1 MYRGCTLLTPG
12 NLLCTK
18 SFRLFFFY
26 DLVRKG
32 IKSSIQ
38 VFERTEDF
46 VDFTLY
52 YNGYYDFIG
61 KNLLLCPNN
70 KILKKNDTIR
80 VIKWFNFFFEKTTYF
95 LKTCYFES

>member
-1 MYRGCTLLTPG
+1 MYKKLQVIIIIIIIIIII
-12 NLLCTK
+12 
-18 SFRLFFFY
+18 

-61 KNLLLCPNN
+61 KNMLLCPNN
-70 KILKKNDTIR
+70 RIC
-80 VIKWFNFFFEKTTYF
+80 FF
-95 LKTCYFES
+95 

>member
-1 MYRGCTLLTPG
+1 VHIVDSWEFIMYKKLQVI
-12 NLLCTK
+12 
-18 SFRLFFFY
+18 FFY
-26 DLVRKG
+26 GDLVRKG

-70 KILKKNDTIR
+70 KIFKKNDTIR
-80 VIKWFNFFFEKTTYF
+80 EIKWFNFFF
-95 LKTCYFES
+95 LKKQHIF